1 MKRFWI
7 VLTAFTFILNL
18 HSQDNENEVYYG
30 KFIRSP
36 WALRLDVGPLMHQM
50 FNPEFIS
57 GNVSS
62 FSELT
67 LYYKSFY
74 FNYGV
79 YFFEFSPMKDMT
91 FGGLMIDASN
101 HFYSFNLNMGLGY
114 TYKINENWSSDI
126 KLGFNTTDFEV
137 SNSRE
142 TNIYYTSDILMGAQ
156 IGIGIDRYI
165 KLRRFNY
172 IVFGLGIDYYS
183 TDYSKV
189 SPQMKPSSLNYMF
202 TIGYQGFFRKMLD

>member
-1 MKRFWI
+1 MKRFWL
-7 VLTAFTFILNL
+7 VLIAFTFILNL
-18 HSQDNENEVYYG
+18 HSQDKGYEVYYG

-36 WALRLDVGPLMHQM
+36 WAIRLDVGPLMHQM

-57 GNVSS
+57 SKVSS

-74 FNYGV
+74 FNYGG
-79 YFFEFSPMKDMT
+79 YFFEFSPMKEMMFD
-91 FGGLMIDASN
+91 GLMIDASN
-101 HFYSFNLNMGLGY
+101 YLYSFNFNMALGY
-114 TYKINENWSSDI
+114 TFKINENWSSDI
-126 KLGFNTTDFEV
+126 KLGFNTTDFDV
-137 SNSRE
+137 SNIGE
-142 TNIYYTSDILMGAQ
+142 YNIYYTSDILTGAQ

-165 KLRRFNY
+165 KLKRFNY

-189 SPQMKPSSLNYMF
+189 SPQMKPSSLNYIF
-202 TIGYQGFFRKMLD
+202 TIGYQAFFRKMLD